1 MNPSISV
8 VITTFEK
15 PRLLEQAIRSVL
27 AQTAKPSE
35 IIVVDDGSGNATR
48 DVIHGFA
55 GDGVAHIWQPNSGGP
70 AGPRNTGWSAARG
83 EWIAFLDDDDLWHP
97 RKLEACSDA
106 LRRLTKADILY
117 HPLETFAED
126 DPNGR
131 RASRVVGGREFPED
145 AHRFLLETGFVPL
158 PSSLL
163 IRRTVLQSLG
173 GFDVEPDLVA
183 AEDLDFA
190 IRASAAGYQFA
201 FVPETL
207 ARYRV
212 SGTHLSS
219 ATRTVRFAPVLRRR
233 YFAECSLADC
243 PDWLVRWLV
252 SSNLRQG
259 RVLTAVALAGELW
272 STVGAAGLLNKL
284 ASCYRRGS

>member
-97 RKLEACSDA
+97 RKLEVCTSA
-106 LRRLTKADILY
+106 LRRSPHADILY
-117 HPLETFAED
+117 HTLETLND
-126 DPNGR
+126 DPR
-131 RASRVVGGREFPED
+131 RGGSASRLVGGWELPEQ
-145 AHRFLLETGFVPL
+145 ASRFLLETGFVPL
-158 PSSLL
+158 PSSLVV
-163 IRRTVLQSLG
+163 RKDVLQSLG
-173 GFDVEPDLVA
+173 GFDVDPELVA

-190 IRASAAGYQFA
+190 IRAALASYRFA
-201 FVPETL
+201 FVPEVL
-207 ARYRV
+207 AKYRV
-212 SGTHLSS
+212 SGSHLSS
-219 ATRTVRFAPVLRRR
+219 SKRAVRFAPVLRRR
-233 YFAECSLADC
+233 YFPDRSLAAC
-243 PDWLVRWLV
+243 PDWLVRWLL
-252 SSNLRQG
+252 SSNLRQMRFG
-259 RVLTAVALAGELW
+259 EAVRLASEIRSEHGVL
-272 STVGAAGLLNKL
+272 GLL
-284 ASCYRRGS
+284 ARVTRCYAIRT